1 MSRSCLFVIFKHCVC
16 CHIQNGRGCCF
27 SVFILYGCL
36 AIPLGRERM
45 KKQVSRPFLFF
56 MVTLIPDFGD
66 L

>member
-1 MSRSCLFVIFKHCVC
+1 MLF
-16 CHIQNGRGCCF
+16 F

-56 MVTLIPDFGD
+56 MVMLIPDFGD